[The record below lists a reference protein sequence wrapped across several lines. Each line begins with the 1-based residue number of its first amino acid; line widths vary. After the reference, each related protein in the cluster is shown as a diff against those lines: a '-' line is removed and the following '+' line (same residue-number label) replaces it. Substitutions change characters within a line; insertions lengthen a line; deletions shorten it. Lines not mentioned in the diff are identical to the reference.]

1 MRHHDDA
8 PEKDDEIE
16 WVSKSEMKRES
27 RALQKLGETLVKLKP
42 HELAKVPLDED
53 LQEAI
58 ELAHRLHNKREGL
71 RRHMSYIGKLM
82 RTRDVTDIQKAL
94 AGFEHKNA
102 VANAKFH
109 KLELWRDR
117 LIKEG
122 DKGVNALMFE
132 HRHLDRQ
139 KLRQLARTGR
149 KELAAGLPPAAYR
162 ELFQYLKANIA
173 EE

>member
-8 PEKDDEIE
+8 PSQDEEDD
-16 WVSKSEMKRES
+16 WVSKSQLKRES
-27 RALQKLGETLVKLKP
+27 LALRKLGATLVKLQP
-42 HELAKVPLDED
+42 HELAKVPLNED
-53 LQEAI
+53 IKEAV

-71 RRHMSYIGKLM
+71 RRHMSYLGKLL
-82 RTRDVTDIQKAL
+82 RNSDVSDIEKAI
-94 AGFEHKNA
+94 AGFAHKDTT
-102 VANAKFH
+102 ANAKFH

-132 HRHLDRQ
+132 YRHLDRQ
-139 KLRQLARTGR
+139 KLRQLARVGR
-149 KELAAGLPPAAYR
+149 KELAAGLPPVAYR
-162 ELFQYLKANIA
+162 QLFQYLKANIK

>member
-8 PEKDDEIE
+8 PEQDDEIE

-27 RALQKLGETLVKLKP
+27 HAFRKLGETLVKLQP
-42 HELAKVPLDED
+42 HELAKVPLNDE
-53 LQEAI
+53 LLEAV

-71 RRHMSYIGKLM
+71 RRHMSYLGKLL
-82 RTRDVTDIQKAL
+82 RIYDVTDIQKAL
-94 AGFEHKNA
+94 AGFEHKH
-102 VANAKFH
+102 VASNAKFH

-149 KELAAGLPPAAYR
+149 KELAADLPPVAYR
-162 ELFQYLKANIA
+162 ELFQYLKTNI